1 MAGKT
6 IEAVIEIPKGS
17 RNKYEFDHDRHVMR
31 LDRRLFTATVYPA
44 DYGFIPDTLAEDG
57 DPLDVLVILAEPTFP
72 GCYIQARPLGVFWM
86 RDENGPD
93 AKVISVVAGD
103 PDYENVREVTD
114 LPKHFRDEIEHFF
127 NVYKDLEPGKS
138 TLTAGFEGADAA
150 WKVIDDAAHRWKA
163 ADEGLSRGTGFRQQL
178 MVSQAEFDQLL
189 DLLRAFVRREVMPA
203 EADIDASDEIPAR
216 LIAQAKEMGLYGYA
230 LPTDYGGLGLSV
242 EQQVRVGIE
251 LGYTSPAFRSLF
263 GTNNGIA
270 GQVLVL
276 AGTEEQRKQ
285 WLPRLASGEVV
296 ASFALTEPD
305 AGSDPSRLVTTA
317 SQVKG
322 DGPGGTGGGSP
333 PGTREV
339 GGGWVI
345 DGLKRYITNA
355 PAADVFM
362 VFARTDPQ
370 APPGKGIG
378 VFLVPART
386 DGVAVAARDH
396 KMGQAGA
403 WTADVAF
410 TGVRVPADAL
420 IGEAPQAGYATAMRS
435 LAHGRLTIAA
445 VCVGVAAR
453 LIDESVAYAKQR
465 YQGGQR
471 IGDYQL
477 VQAMLADSHTE
488 YLAARA
494 LVLDAAAR
502 YDDGTDRRLG
512 PSAAKYFASEA
523 VGRIAD
529 RAVQIHGGS
538 GYIRGIPVER
548 LYRDVRLFRIYEG
561 TSQIQQLVIAREL
574 LR

>member
-1 MAGKT
+1 MT
-6 IEAVIEIPKGS
+6 VTAV
-17 RNKYEFDHDRHVMR
+17 EFD
-31 LDRRLFTATVYPA
+31 
-44 DYGFIPDTLAEDG
+44 E
-57 DPLDVLVILAEPTFP
+57 LV
-72 GCYIQARPLGVFWM
+72 G
-86 RDENGPD
+86 
-93 AKVISVVAGD
+93 
-103 PDYENVREVTD
+103 
-114 LPKHFRDEIEHFF
+114 
-127 NVYKDLEPGKS
+127 
-138 TLTAGFEGADAA
+138 
-150 WKVIDDAAHRWKA
+150 
-163 ADEGLSRGTGFRQQL
+163 
-178 MVSQAEFDQLL
+178 
-189 DLLRAFVRREVMPA
+189 LLREFIRQEVMPA
-203 EADIDASDEIPAR
+203 EAGIDESDEIPAR

-230 LPTDYGGLGLSV
+230 LPAEYGGLGLSV
-242 EQQVRVGIE
+242 EQQVKVAIE

-270 GQVLVL
+270 GQVLVS
-276 AGTEEQRKQ
+276 AGTDQQRKQ

-305 AGSDPSRLVTTA
+305 AGSDPSRLATTA
-317 SQVKG
+317 
-322 DGPGGTGGGSP
+322 
-333 PGTREV
+333 TREQDS
-339 GGGWVI
+339 WVI

-378 VFLVPART
+378 VFIVPART
-386 DGVAVAARDH
+386 AGVTVAPKDH

-410 TGVRVPADAL
+410 AGARVPADAL
-420 IGEAPQAGYATAMRS
+420 VGEAAQAGYATAMRS
-435 LAHGRLTIAA
+435 LAHGRLTIAG
-445 VCVGVAAR
+445 VCVGVSAR
-453 LIDESVAYAKQR
+453 LIQESVSYAKER
-465 YQGGQR
+465 IQGGR
-471 IGDYQL
+471 PIGEYQL
-477 VQAMLADSHTE
+477 IQAMLADSQTE

-494 LVLDAAAR
+494 LVLDAAAQ
-502 YDDGTDRRLG
+502 YDAGTDRRLG

-538 GYIRGIPVER
+538 GYIRGIAVER

>member
-1 MAGKT
+1 M
-6 IEAVIEIPKGS
+6 
-17 RNKYEFDHDRHVMR
+17 
-31 LDRRLFTATVYPA
+31 
-44 DYGFIPDTLAEDG
+44 
-57 DPLDVLVILAEPTFP
+57 
-72 GCYIQARPLGVFWM
+72 
-86 RDENGPD
+86 
-93 AKVISVVAGD
+93 VA
-103 PDYENVREVTD
+103 
-114 LPKHFRDEIEHFF
+114 
-127 NVYKDLEPGKS
+127 
-138 TLTAGFEGADAA
+138 
-150 WKVIDDAAHRWKA
+150 
-163 ADEGLSRGTGFRQQL
+163 L
-178 MVSQAEFDQLL
+178 MVTQAEFDQLL
-189 DLLRAFVRREVMPA
+189 DLLRAFIRREVMPA
-203 EADIDASDEIPAR
+203 EAGIDESDEIPDR
-216 LIAQAKEMGLYGYA
+216 LIEQAKEMGLYGYA
-230 LPTDYGGLGLSV
+230 LPTEYGGLGLSV
-242 EQQVRVGIE
+242 EQQVRLTIE
-251 LGYTSPAFRSLF
+251 LGYTCPAFRSLF

-276 AGTEEQRKQ
+276 AGTEQQRKQ
-285 WLPRLASGEVV
+285 WLPRMASGEVV

-317 SQVKG
+317 RQVKG
-322 DGPGGTGGGSP
+322 DG
-333 PGTREV
+333 EA

-355 PAADVFM
+355 PMADVFM

-378 VFLVPART
+378 VFVVPARAN
-386 DGVAVAARDH
+386 GVAVAARDH

-420 IGEAPQAGYATAMRS
+420 VGDAAQAGYATAMRS
-435 LAHGRLTIAA
+435 LAHGRLIIAA
-445 VCVGVAAR
+445 LCVGVAAR
-453 LIDESVAYAKQR
+453 LVDESVAYAKER
-465 YQGGQR
+465 SQGGHP
-471 IGDYQL
+471 IGEYQL

-488 YLAARA
+488 YLAARS
-494 LVLDAAAR
+494 LVLDAAAQ
-502 YDDGTDRRLG
+502 YDAGTDRRLA

>member
-1 MAGKT
+1 M
-6 IEAVIEIPKGS
+6 
-17 RNKYEFDHDRHVMR
+17 
-31 LDRRLFTATVYPA
+31 
-44 DYGFIPDTLAEDG
+44 
-57 DPLDVLVILAEPTFP
+57 
-72 GCYIQARPLGVFWM
+72 
-86 RDENGPD
+86 
-93 AKVISVVAGD
+93 
-103 PDYENVREVTD
+103 VT
-114 LPKHFRDEIEHFF
+114 
-127 NVYKDLEPGKS
+127 
-138 TLTAGFEGADAA
+138 TT
-150 WKVIDDAAHRWKA
+150 
-163 ADEGLSRGTGFRQQL
+163 
-178 MVSQAEFDQLL
+178 EFDQLIEV
-189 DLLRAFVRREVMPA
+189 LRDFIRGEVMPA
-203 EADIDASDEIPAR
+203 EAGIDESDEIPAR

-230 LPTDYGGLGLSV
+230 LPTEYGGLGLSV
-242 EQQVRVGIE
+242 QQQVLVTIE

-276 AGTEEQRKQ
+276 AGTDEQRKQ

-305 AGSDPSRLVTTA
+305 AGSDPSRLTTSA
-317 SQVKG
+317 RPE
-322 DGPGGTGGGSP
+322 DD
-333 PGTREV
+333 
-339 GGGWVI
+339 GWVI

-370 APPGKGIG
+370 APAGKGIG
-378 VFLVPART
+378 VFIVPARA

-410 TGVRVPADAL
+410 TGVRVPRDAL
-420 IGEAPQAGYATAMRS
+420 VGEAAQAGYATAMRS
-435 LAHGRLTIAA
+435 LAHGRLVIAA
-445 VCVGVAAR
+445 MCVGVAAR
-453 LIDESVAYAKQR
+453 LIDESVGYAR
-465 YQGGQR
+465 ERSQGGHP
-471 IGDYQL
+471 IGEYQL
-477 VQAMLADSHTE
+477 VQAMLADSQTE

-494 LVLDAAAR
+494 LVLDAAVR
-502 YDDGTDRRLG
+502 YDAGTDRRLA

-538 GYIRGIPVER
+538 GYIRGVPVER

-561 TSQIQQLVIAREL
+561 TSQIQQLVIAREM

>member
-1 MAGKT
+1 M
-6 IEAVIEIPKGS
+6 
-17 RNKYEFDHDRHVMR
+17 
-31 LDRRLFTATVYPA
+31 
-44 DYGFIPDTLAEDG
+44 
-57 DPLDVLVILAEPTFP
+57 
-72 GCYIQARPLGVFWM
+72 
-86 RDENGPD
+86 
-93 AKVISVVAGD
+93 
-103 PDYENVREVTD
+103 VT
-114 LPKHFRDEIEHFF
+114 
-127 NVYKDLEPGKS
+127 
-138 TLTAGFEGADAA
+138 TT
-150 WKVIDDAAHRWKA
+150 
-163 ADEGLSRGTGFRQQL
+163 
-178 MVSQAEFDQLL
+178 EFDQLL
-189 DLLRAFVRREVMPA
+189 EVLRDFIRHEVMPA
-203 EADIDASDEIPAR
+203 EADIDSSDEIPDR

-230 LPTDYGGLGLSV
+230 LPTEYGGLGLSV
-242 EQQVRVGIE
+242 QQQVLLTIE

-305 AGSDPSRLVTTA
+305 AGSDPSRLVTSATA
-317 SQVKG
+317 DG
-322 DGPGGTGGGSP
+322 D
-333 PGTREV
+333 
-339 GGGWVI
+339 GWVI

-378 VFLVPART
+378 VFVVPAGT
-386 DGVAVAARDH
+386 PGVAVAARDH

-410 TGVRVPADAL
+410 TGVRVPGDAL
-420 IGEAPQAGYATAMRS
+420 VGEAAQAGYATAMRS
-435 LAHGRLTIAA
+435 LAHGRLVIAA
-445 VCVGVAAR
+445 MCVGVAAR
-453 LIDESVAYAKQR
+453 LVDESVGYAR
-465 YQGGQR
+465 ERSQGGHP
-471 IGDYQL
+471 IGEYQL
-477 VQAMLADSHTE
+477 VQAMLADSQTE

-494 LVLDAAAR
+494 LVLDAAVQ
-502 YDDGTDRRLG
+502 YDAGTDRRMA

-561 TSQIQQLVIAREL
+561 TSQIQQLVIAREM
-574 LR
+574 LRGVPGRVDLTRPG